1 MEIYNLDLSYRNIED
16 NRFGWEMKLL
26 RVIDLL
32 VRIKA
37 RDWIKLAKEIFQ
49 GEENQIP
56 LKYMQARKI
65 KKRQKSD
72 RKGK

>member
-16 NRFGWEMKLL
+16 YRFGWEMKLL

-49 GEENQIP
+49 G
-56 LKYMQARKI
+56 
-65 KKRQKSD
+65 
-72 RKGK
+72 